1 MSIKQ
6 LIGIGVGAAV
16 GLLVGYLSRCMGGTA

>member
-1 MSIKQ
+1 MTKQ
-6 LIGIGVGAAV
+6 LIGIGAGAAV